1 MSKTIVFCPTEDAA
15 DRMRVALNN
24 LNTDMV
30 LKDNQGNVKEQYV
43 VRITGRDKY
52 GKDKLDYFISV
63 SQPYPV
69 IATTSKLLS
78 TGSDCKMVKL
88 IVIDELINSMTEFKQ
103 IIGRGTRL
111 RYSEGKTHFTI
122 MDFRRVSRLF
132 ADPEWDGEIE
142 QDEEFGSTMLTE
154 QRMSDKENSVTERSR
169 SDSDDEDGQ
178 KTEKRTIQI
187 IGKGQIKV
195 GVLQRLVSIYDT
207 DGKILRQV
215 SIEDYTKESIL
226 GTYQTLENFIQTWN
240 GEQKKEII
248 RNMLKEK
255 GIDLELIKKDQ
266 NMTDVDDFD
275 FICHIAFNQKPL
287 TRRERAENV
296 KKRDI
301 FGKYGDAARE
311 VINAL
316 LDKYA
321 ELGIYD
327 IESTEI
333 LKQNPFT

>member
-1 MSKTIVFCPTEDAA
+1 
-15 DRMRVALNN
+15 
-24 LNTDMV
+24 
-30 LKDNQGNVKEQYV
+30 
-43 VRITGRDKY
+43 
-52 GKDKLDYFISV
+52 
-63 SQPYPV
+63 
-69 IATTSKLLS
+69 
-78 TGSDCKMVKL
+78 
-88 IVIDELINSMTEFKQ
+88 
-103 IIGRGTRL
+103 
-111 RYSEGKTHFTI
+111 

-142 QDEEFGSTMLTE
+142 QD
-154 QRMSDKENSVTERSR
+154 
-169 SDSDDEDGQ
+169 DEYNPNPQPEPVPDPNPDAPSGGGPITIDPPVQNQ
-178 KTEKRTIQI
+178 KPI
-187 IGKGQIKV
+187 IGKGGVSVK
-195 GVLQRLVSIYDT
+195 VLQRLVSIYDT
-207 DGKILRQV
+207 DGKLLRQI

-240 GEQKKEII
+240 EEQKKEVI
-248 RNMLKEK
+248 RNMLKDL
-255 GIDLELIKKDQ
+255 GIDLELIKKEQ

-301 FGKYGDAARE
+301 FTKYGEAAKE

-333 LKQNPFT
+333 LKQNPFTKYGKPARIAALFGGNEKYRAALRELENELYKIA

>member
-1 MSKTIVFCPTEDAA
+1 
-15 DRMRVALNN
+15 
-24 LNTDMV
+24 
-30 LKDNQGNVKEQYV
+30 
-43 VRITGRDKY
+43 
-52 GKDKLDYFISV
+52 
-63 SQPYPV
+63 
-69 IATTSKLLS
+69 
-78 TGSDCKMVKL
+78 MVKL

-111 RYSEGKTHFTI
+111 RYDDGKTHFTI

-132 ADPEWDGEIE
+132 ADPEWDGDIE
-142 QDEEFGSTMLTE
+142 QNLDWPPESKSDNDGGEKSDSGDDKDDEENVNPP
-154 QRMSDKENSVTERSR
+154 DNNPKPIV
-169 SDSDDEDGQ
+169 
-178 KTEKRTIQI
+178 
-187 IGKGQIKV
+187 GKGDVTVQI
-195 GVLQRLVSIYDT
+195 LQRVVSIYDT
-207 DGKILRQV
+207 NGKLLKQE
-215 SIEDYTKESIL
+215 SIEDYTKESIIS
-226 GTYQTLENFIQTWN
+226 TYQTLENFIQTWN
-240 GEQKKEII
+240 EEQKKEVI
-248 RNMLKEK
+248 RNMLKEH
-255 GIDLELIKKDQ
+255 GIDLELVKKEQ

-301 FGKYGDAARE
+301 FGKYGEAAKE

-333 LKQNPFT
+333 LKQNPFTKFGKPARIAALFGGNDKYRAALRELEMELYKVS

>member
-1 MSKTIVFCPTEDAA
+1 
-15 DRMRVALNN
+15 
-24 LNTDMV
+24 
-30 LKDNQGNVKEQYV
+30 
-43 VRITGRDKY
+43 
-52 GKDKLDYFISV
+52 
-63 SQPYPV
+63 
-69 IATTSKLLS
+69 
-78 TGSDCKMVKL
+78 MVKL

-111 RYSEGKTHFTI
+111 RYDDGKTHFTI

-132 ADPEWDGEIE
+132 ADPDWDGEIE
-142 QDEEFGSTMLTE
+142 QDEDFDPKPEPKIPPEPKDPT
-154 QRMSDKENSVTERSR
+154 D
-169 SDSDDEDGQ
+169 DSDDDGDGPDNVDPPTPNP
-178 KTEKRTIQI
+178 KPI
-187 IGKGQIKV
+187 IGKGQIRV
-195 GVLQRLVSIYDT
+195 DVLQRLVSIYDT
-207 DGKILRQV
+207 DGKLLKQE

-301 FGKYGDAARE
+301 FGKYGEAARE

-333 LKQNPFT
+333 LKQNPFTKYGKPARIAALFGGNDKYRAALRELENELYKVA

>member
-1 MSKTIVFCPTEDAA
+1 
-15 DRMRVALNN
+15 
-24 LNTDMV
+24 
-30 LKDNQGNVKEQYV
+30 
-43 VRITGRDKY
+43 
-52 GKDKLDYFISV
+52 
-63 SQPYPV
+63 
-69 IATTSKLLS
+69 
-78 TGSDCKMVKL
+78 MVKL

-111 RYSEGKTHFTI
+111 RYNEGKTHFTI

-132 ADPEWDGEIE
+132 ADPDWDGEIE
-142 QDEEFGSTMLTE
+142 QDEEFEPNAGSGNG
-154 QRMSDKENSVTERSR
+154 SG
-169 SDSDDEDGQ
+169 DD
-178 KTEKRTIQI
+178 T
-187 IGKGQIKV
+187 GKGNGNGGDNGPEGDEPNQPKVVQVVGKGGVNIK
-195 GVLQRLVSIYDT
+195 VLQRLVSIYDT
-207 DGKILRQV
+207 DGKLLKQE

-301 FGKYGDAARE
+301 FGKYGEAARD

-333 LKQNPFT
+333 LKQNPFTKYGKPARIAALFGGNDKYRAALRELENELYKVA

>member
-1 MSKTIVFCPTEDAA
+1 M
-15 DRMRVALNN
+15 
-24 LNTDMV
+24 
-30 LKDNQGNVKEQYV
+30 
-43 VRITGRDKY
+43 
-52 GKDKLDYFISV
+52 
-63 SQPYPV
+63 
-69 IATTSKLLS
+69 
-78 TGSDCKMVKL
+78 
-88 IVIDELINSMTEFKQ
+88 KQ
-103 IIGRGTRL
+103 
-111 RYSEGKTHFTI
+111 E
-122 MDFRRVSRLF
+122 
-132 ADPEWDGEIE
+132 
-142 QDEEFGSTMLTE
+142 
-154 QRMSDKENSVTERSR
+154 
-169 SDSDDEDGQ
+169 
-178 KTEKRTIQI
+178 
-187 IGKGQIKV
+187 
-195 GVLQRLVSIYDT
+195 
-207 DGKILRQV
+207 

-287 TRRERAENV
+287 TRKERAENV

-301 FGKYGDAARE
+301 FGKYGEVARE

-333 LKQNPFT
+333 LKQNPFTKYGKPARIAALFGGNDKYRAALHELENELYKVA

>member
-1 MSKTIVFCPTEDAA
+1 
-15 DRMRVALNN
+15 
-24 LNTDMV
+24 
-30 LKDNQGNVKEQYV
+30 
-43 VRITGRDKY
+43 
-52 GKDKLDYFISV
+52 
-63 SQPYPV
+63 
-69 IATTSKLLS
+69 
-78 TGSDCKMVKL
+78 
-88 IVIDELINSMTEFKQ
+88 
-103 IIGRGTRL
+103 
-111 RYSEGKTHFTI
+111 

-132 ADPEWDGEIE
+132 ADPDWDGEIE
-142 QDEEFGSTMLTE
+142 QDEDYDPNPESKTQPE
-154 QRMSDKENSVTERSR
+154 PKDSAD
-169 SDSDDEDGQ
+169 DSDGGGDGPGSEGPTNPKVVQ
-178 KTEKRTIQI
+178 VV
-187 IGKGQIKV
+187 GKGRVNIK
-195 GVLQRLVSIYDT
+195 VLQRLVSIYDT
-207 DGKILRQV
+207 DGKLLKQE

-266 NMTDVDDFD
+266 NMTEVDDFD

-301 FGKYGDAARE
+301 FGKYGEAARE

-333 LKQNPFT
+333 LKQNPFTKYGKPARIAALFGGNDKYRQAIKELENELYKVA

>member
-1 MSKTIVFCPTEDAA
+1 
-15 DRMRVALNN
+15 
-24 LNTDMV
+24 
-30 LKDNQGNVKEQYV
+30 
-43 VRITGRDKY
+43 
-52 GKDKLDYFISV
+52 
-63 SQPYPV
+63 
-69 IATTSKLLS
+69 
-78 TGSDCKMVKL
+78 
-88 IVIDELINSMTEFKQ
+88 
-103 IIGRGTRL
+103 
-111 RYSEGKTHFTI
+111 

-132 ADPEWDGEIE
+132 ADPDWDGEIE
-142 QDEEFGSTMLTE
+142 QDEDYNPNPQPDIPAKPT
-154 QRMSDKENSVTERSR
+154 NP
-169 SDSDDEDGQ
+169 DDPDDGG
-178 KTEKRTIQI
+178 EIIIDPPEHRTIQVL
-187 IGKGQIKV
+187 GKGGVKIK
-195 GVLQRLVSIYDT
+195 VLQRLVQIYDT
-207 DGKILRQV
+207 DGKLLKQE

-226 GTYQTLENFIQTWN
+226 GTYQTLDNFIQTWN

-301 FGKYGDAARE
+301 FGKYGEAARE

-333 LKQNPFT
+333 LKQNPFTKYGKPARIAALFGGNDKYRAALRELENELYKVA

>member
-1 MSKTIVFCPTEDAA
+1 M
-15 DRMRVALNN
+15 
-24 LNTDMV
+24 
-30 LKDNQGNVKEQYV
+30 
-43 VRITGRDKY
+43 
-52 GKDKLDYFISV
+52 
-63 SQPYPV
+63 
-69 IATTSKLLS
+69 
-78 TGSDCKMVKL
+78 
-88 IVIDELINSMTEFKQ
+88 KQ
-103 IIGRGTRL
+103 
-111 RYSEGKTHFTI
+111 E
-122 MDFRRVSRLF
+122 
-132 ADPEWDGEIE
+132 
-142 QDEEFGSTMLTE
+142 
-154 QRMSDKENSVTERSR
+154 
-169 SDSDDEDGQ
+169 
-178 KTEKRTIQI
+178 
-187 IGKGQIKV
+187 
-195 GVLQRLVSIYDT
+195 
-207 DGKILRQV
+207 

-255 GIDLELIKKDQ
+255 GIDLELIKQDQ

-287 TRRERAENV
+287 TRRERVNNV

-301 FGKYGDAARE
+301 FGKYGEAAKE

-333 LKQNPFT
+333 LKQNPFTKYGKPARIAALFGGNDKYRQAIRELEAELYKVA

>member
-1 MSKTIVFCPTEDAA
+1 M
-15 DRMRVALNN
+15 
-24 LNTDMV
+24 
-30 LKDNQGNVKEQYV
+30 
-43 VRITGRDKY
+43 
-52 GKDKLDYFISV
+52 
-63 SQPYPV
+63 
-69 IATTSKLLS
+69 
-78 TGSDCKMVKL
+78 
-88 IVIDELINSMTEFKQ
+88 
-103 IIGRGTRL
+103 
-111 RYSEGKTHFTI
+111 
-122 MDFRRVSRLF
+122 
-132 ADPEWDGEIE
+132 
-142 QDEEFGSTMLTE
+142 
-154 QRMSDKENSVTERSR
+154 
-169 SDSDDEDGQ
+169 
-178 KTEKRTIQI
+178 
-187 IGKGQIKV
+187 
-195 GVLQRLVSIYDT
+195 
-207 DGKILRQV
+207 RQV

-333 LKQNPFT
+333 LKQNPFTKYGKPARIAALCGRSDKYRQAIKELEAELYAA